1 MPKKIL
7 LADDSV
13 TIQKVVSLILTSDE
27 YELISVGDG
36 ETAIA
41 KINEIKPDLIMADVV
56 MPNKNGYEVC
66 DFVKKTPALRHIP
79 VMLLAGTFEPLNEE
93 EAERVG
99 IDDSIVKPF
108 ESQEFINK
116 VNSLLSRT
124 VQEASV
130 EPAMAAPASEETFE
144 LGDFLGIEEEEK
156 PAPIKE
162 PEIALE
168 PAIGFAEEGF
178 LGEQSKQEPIKE
190 PEKPLETGITE
201 VPEKKEGSPFALGL
215 ELGSGFGEE
224 IKQEEK
230 PVKEEQP
237 FAVDFGLA
245 EELKPEEPVKP
256 APPLEMASPLE
267 LDVEEVEEIHPLEV
281 VEPLEEVIEEVSP
294 VIEPAIQPPAMGF
307 PEPEISMP
315 EIKMPIPERIEAK
328 TKETVAEELKGIE
341 TVSREHLEDVIAKV
355 SKKVIEEVAWEV
367 IPDVVER
374 VVKQEMEKIKEAI
387 LKTVKQ

>member
-1 MPKKIL
+1 MAKKIL

-13 TIQKVVSLILTSDE
+13 TIQKVVSLILASDE

-41 KINEIKPDLIMADVV
+41 KINEIMPDLIMADVV

-93 EAERVG
+93 EAKRVG

-108 ESQEFINK
+108 ESQDFINK

-130 EPAMAAPASEETFE
+130 ESAISAPASDEAFE

-156 PAPIKE
+156 PVPIKE
-162 PEIALE
+162 PEIAFE

-178 LGEQSKQEPIKE
+178 LGEPSKQEPIKE
-190 PEKPLETGITE
+190 PEKTIEIGI
-201 VPEKKEGSPFALGL
+201 PEMPKKEEETFEIGL

-230 PVKEEQP
+230 PVKQEQP

-245 EELKPEEPVKP
+245 EEIKPEEPVKP

-267 LDVEEVEEIHPLEV
+267 FGAEEVEEIHPLEV
-281 VEPLEEVIEEVSP
+281 VEPLEEVIEEAAP
-294 VIEPAIQPPAMGF
+294 LIEPAIQPPAMGF
-307 PEPEISMP
+307 PEPEITMP
-315 EIKMPIPERIEAK
+315 EIKMPEPEKIEAK
-328 TKETVAEELKGIE
+328 TKETVAEELKGFEAIPKE
-341 TVSREHLEDVIAKV
+341 KLEEVIAKV

-367 IPDVVER
+367 IPDVVEK
-374 VVKQEMEKIKEAI
+374 VIKQEMEKIKEAI
-387 LKTVKQ
+387 LKTVKG

>member
-13 TIQKVVSLILTSDE
+13 TIQKVVSLILASDE

-36 ETAIA
+36 ESAIA

-93 EAERVG
+93 EAKRVG

-130 EPAMAAPASEETFE
+130 EPAISAPASDEAFE

-156 PAPIKE
+156 TAPIKE

-168 PAIGFAEEGF
+168 PAIEFAEEGF
-178 LGEQSKQEPIKE
+178 LGEPSKQEPEKTIE
-190 PEKPLETGITE
+190 IGIPETP
-201 VPEKKEGSPFALGL
+201 KKEEKTFEIGL

-224 IKQEEK
+224 IK
-230 PVKEEQP
+230 
-237 FAVDFGLA
+237 
-245 EELKPEEPVKP
+245 PEEPVKK
-256 APPLEMASPLE
+256 EEPLE
-267 LDVEEVEEIHPLEV
+267 LGVEEVEEIHPLEV
-281 VEPLEEVIEEVSP
+281 IEPLEEVIEEAEP
-294 VIEPAIQPPAMGF
+294 VIEPSIQPPTMGF
-307 PEPEISMP
+307 PEPEVSMP
-315 EIKMPIPERIEAK
+315 EIKMPAPAIFEERIEAK
-328 TKETVAEELKGIE
+328 TKEAVAEEFKGFEAIPKE
-341 TVSREHLEDVIAKV
+341 KLEEVIAKV

-374 VVKQEMEKIKEAI
+374 VMRQEMEKIKEAI
-387 LKTVKQ
+387 LKTVKG

>member
-13 TIQKVVSLILTSDE
+13 TIQKVVSLILASDE
-27 YELISVGDG
+27 YELISVSDG
-36 ETAIA
+36 ESAIA

-93 EAERVG
+93 EAKRVG

-116 VNSLLSRT
+116 VNSLLSRA

-130 EPAMAAPASEETFE
+130 EPAISAPASDEAFE

-162 PEIALE
+162 PEIVLE
-168 PAIGFAEEGF
+168 PAIEFTEEGF
-178 LGEQSKQEPIKE
+178 LGEPSKQEPVKE
-190 PEKPLETGITE
+190 PEKTIEIGIPE
-201 VPEKKEGSPFALGL
+201 MPEKEEKTLEIGL

-224 IKQEEK
+224 IK
-230 PVKEEQP
+230 
-237 FAVDFGLA
+237 
-245 EELKPEEPVKP
+245 PEEPVKK
-256 APPLEMASPLE
+256 EEPLE
-267 LDVEEVEEIHPLEV
+267 LGVEEVEEIHPLEV
-281 VEPLEEVIEEVSP
+281 VEPLEEIIEEAEP
-294 VIEPAIQPPAMGF
+294 LIEPTMQPPTMGF
-307 PEPEISMP
+307 PEPEVSMP
-315 EIKMPIPERIEAK
+315 EIKMPAPAIFEERIEEKAK
-328 TKETVAEELKGIE
+328 EAVAEEFKGFEAIPKE
-341 TVSREHLEDVIAKV
+341 KLEQVIAKI

-374 VVKQEMEKIKEAI
+374 VMRQEMEKIKEAI
-387 LKTVKQ
+387 LKTVKG